1 MHNSLELQL
10 VCCLLF
16 VLCASLNLNL
26 YSGEESIIKNK
37 QSSSFRKIRTVLK
50 PHLISKMLL

>member
-26 YSGEESIIKNK
+26 YSGEESIIKKTNRAPALEK
-37 QSSSFRKIRTVLK
+37 YEQFWNRI
-50 PHLISKMLL
+50 